1 MTKQYTNE
9 EIKEQTQAAVK
20 RIFGDSL
27 GFLDFNEPSRNHVY
41 GSSGEQILCE
51 SIYTPEED
59 AGEWSPTSATIIN
72 HEHGIPGAN
81 NGTLIDAWFEV
92 SDMLPDDYYVEQ
104 LNGAISAVYKLR

>member
-41 GSSGEQILCE
+41 GSTGEQTLCE
-51 SIYTPEED
+51 SIYTPLTVKCLP
-59 AGEWSPTSATIIN
+59 SIIFN
-72 HEHGIPGAN
+72 KQE
-81 NGTLIDAWFEV
+81 
-92 SDMLPDDYYVEQ
+92 
-104 LNGAISAVYKLR
+104 AICH